1 MSIAGKKT
9 VFVASGSVFH
19 ANREIKELLTILDEY
34 TGVKAKVGEG
44 LTVETEKVQVRF
56 FASPERIKTMDGY
69 RCDVPVRFGQV
80 SVLIAKNRDYP
91 DLKSMKDIA
100 KYIVEVE
107 GQTMDN
113 IKRYKEI
120 IKEQQEKIDSLEE
133 KIKRLQQNHEDRKEE
148 IEQSAAV
155 NWKQQICDMIDEGI
169 NEMLQQ
175 VPPQSQ
181 EENTHVEILREA
193 IKWQF
198 ISQPRTDAEVEFLK
212 THLEDYRHAIK
223 VCTSGSNRD
232 LQNELLKLQ
241 KEQNE
246 FILARKE

>member
-1 MSIAGKKT
+1 M
-9 VFVASGSVFH
+9 
-19 ANREIKELLTILDEY
+19 
-34 TGVKAKVGEG
+34 
-44 LTVETEKVQVRF
+44 
-56 FASPERIKTMDGY
+56 
-69 RCDVPVRFGQV
+69 
-80 SVLIAKNRDYP
+80 
-91 DLKSMKDIA
+91 
-100 KYIVEVE
+100 
-107 GQTMDN
+107 
-113 IKRYKEI
+113 
-120 IKEQQEKIDSLEE
+120 
-133 KIKRLQQNHEDRKEE
+133 EE

-155 NWKQQICDMIDEGI
+155 NWKQQICDIIDEEI

-198 ISQPRTDAEVEFLK
+198 ITQPRSDAEVEFLK

-223 VCTSGSNRD
+223 VCMSGSNRD
-232 LQNELLKLQ
+232 LQNELLKLM